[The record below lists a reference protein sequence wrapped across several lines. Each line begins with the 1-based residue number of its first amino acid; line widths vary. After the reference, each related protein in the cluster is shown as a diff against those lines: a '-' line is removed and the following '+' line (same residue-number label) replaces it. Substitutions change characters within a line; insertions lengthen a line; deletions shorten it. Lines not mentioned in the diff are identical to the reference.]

1 MHDGP
6 VSTGRPRRRQR
17 WGLALAAVVAA
28 GLASGGCWLERLDG
42 NGGSVANEPDFATQV
57 ASMLDRQA
65 AAWNAG
71 DLEGF
76 MSAYH
81 RSPETTYIGSDGLI
95 EGYIEG
101 YEGIR
106 ARYAPDF
113 APGAARDSL
122 RFEALRVRE
131 VDTRVGVA
139 TARYVL
145 EREGRVTSTGPFT
158 LVLLNVEG
166 AWLIVHD
173 QSAADPGNSADAGP

>member
-1 MHDGP
+1 MMHDGP

-17 WGLALAAVVAA
+17 RGLALAAVVAA
-28 GLASGGCWLERLDG
+28 GLASDGCRLERLDG

-71 DLEGF
+71 DLERF
-76 MSAYH
+76 MTAYH
-81 RSPETTYIGSDGLI
+81 RSPESTYIGSSGL
-95 EGYIEG
+95 IEG

-113 APGAARDSL
+113 AAGAARDSL

-145 EREGRVTSTGPFT
+145 EREGTVTSTGPFT

>member
-1 MHDGP
+1 MMHDGP

-17 WGLALAAVVAA
+17 RGLALAAVVAA
-28 GLASGGCWLERLDG
+28 GLASGGCRLERLDG

-81 RSPETTYIGSDGLI
+81 RSPESTYIGSSGL
-95 EGYIEG
+95 IEG

-113 APGAARDSL
+113 AAGAARDSL

-145 EREGRVTSTGPFT
+145 EREGTVTSTGPFT

>member
-1 MHDGP
+1 MKHHA
-6 VSTGRPRRRQR
+6 SASMGRPGM
-17 WGLALAAVVAA
+17 GLAGGRRVALGVAIAVALATGACRLERVDANGAAAV
-28 GLASGGCWLERLDG
+28 
-42 NGGSVANEPDFATQV
+42 EPDLATQV
-57 ASMLDRQA
+57 AGMLDRQA

-76 MSAYH
+76 MSAYQ
-81 RSPETTYIGSDGLI
+81 RSPQTTYIGSSGLI
-95 EGYIEG
+95 EGYD
-101 YEGIR
+101 GIR

-122 RFEALRVRE
+122 RFEALQVRE
-131 VDTRVGVA
+131 VEPRVGVA

-145 EREGRVTSTGPFT
+145 ERDGMVTSTGPFT

-173 QSAADPGNSADAGP
+173 QSAADPEDAPNTGN

>member
-17 WGLALAAVVAA
+17 RGLALAAVVAA
-28 GLASGGCWLERLDG
+28 GLASGGCRLERLDG

-81 RSPETTYIGSDGLI
+81 RSPESTYIGSSGL
-95 EGYIEG
+95 IEG

-113 APGAARDSL
+113 AAGAARDSL

-145 EREGRVTSTGPFT
+145 EREGTVTSTGPFT

>member
-1 MHDGP
+1 MMHDGP

-42 NGGSVANEPDFATQV
+42 NGGSAANEPDFATQV

-81 RSPETTYIGSDGLI
+81 RSSETTYIGSSGL
-95 EGYIEG
+95 IEG

-113 APGAARDSL
+113 AAGAARYSL

-145 EREGRVTSTGPFT
+145 EREGTVTSTGPFT